1 MDGTLVVNGCPSH
14 GERKTGH
21 RPVTREFGW
30 DGDFDE
36 VGVGAGGVQV
46 IHSTHVRLDR
56 HSVVAQLLC
65 PHLK

>member
-1 MDGTLVVNGCPSH
+1 MEGTLVFNGCPSH

-46 IHSTHVRLDR
+46 IHST
-56 HSVVAQLLC
+56 
-65 PHLK
+65 